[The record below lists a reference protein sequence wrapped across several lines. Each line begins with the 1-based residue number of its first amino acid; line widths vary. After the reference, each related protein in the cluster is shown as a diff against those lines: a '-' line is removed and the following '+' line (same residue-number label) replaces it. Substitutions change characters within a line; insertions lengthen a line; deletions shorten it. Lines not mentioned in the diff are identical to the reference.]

1 MKSLEKKV
9 GQLSIEN
16 EDEVSSY
23 YKLGELISGLSREL
37 TSWLVKPQYLV
48 PFLQPGRLVS
58 VRHGDKDFG
67 WGAVI
72 NFKKQTAKV
81 DESKNPA
88 TLHEEASVT
97 YVVDVLLHVTSETS
111 KSTSTSELM
120 PVPVGGKKGTMVVVP
135 VESNLINRISSIKLF
150 LPKDLRSPDDR
161 KSVLKKI
168 EQVSSIQFIHS
179 RYYYSFHSTH
189 NWSQYQTLHHQRV
202 QF

>member
-1 MKSLEKKV
+1 M
-9 GQLSIEN
+9 SIEN
-16 EDEVSSY
+16 EDEVASY

-58 VRHGDKDFG
+58 VKHGDKDFG

-72 NFKKQTAKV
+72 NFKKQTVKT
-81 DESKNPA
+81 DESKNPT
-88 TLHEEASVT
+88 TLHEPTVV

-135 VESNLINRISSIKLF
+135 IESNLINRISSIKLF

-168 EQVSSIQFIHS
+168 DQVICP
-179 RYYYSFHSTH
+179 T
-189 NWSQYQTLHHQRV
+189 
-202 QF
+202 

>member
-88 TLHEEASVT
+88 TLHEQASVT

-168 EQVSSIQFIHS
+168 EQVSLVRVKFIHS
-179 RYYYSFHSTH
+179 
-189 NWSQYQTLHHQRV
+189 
-202 QF
+202 